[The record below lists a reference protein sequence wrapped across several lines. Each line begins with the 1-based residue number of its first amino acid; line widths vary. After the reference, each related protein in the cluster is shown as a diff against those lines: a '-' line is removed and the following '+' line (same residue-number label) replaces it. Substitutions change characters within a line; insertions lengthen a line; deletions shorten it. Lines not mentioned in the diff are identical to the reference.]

1 MYEGDGLRIRKAI
14 QEDTRAIVEL
24 WKELMDFHKERDQH
38 FTRSADGHKR
48 FAEFVSGRMVHE
60 TSCVLVAE
68 QQDEIIGYCLATI
81 SKYPPVY
88 EYQEYGAIFD
98 LAITEKYRRKGIGQA
113 LVEAALQWFSEQKIR
128 RVEVRIATSNEVS
141 TAFWKKIG
149 FVPYL
154 EVVYKEI

>member
-1 MYEGDGLRIRKAI
+1 MRIRKAT

-24 WKELMDFHKERDQH
+24 WKELMGFHKERDRH

-48 FAEFVSGRMVHE
+48 FAEFVSGRIAHKA
-60 TSCVLVAE
+60 SSILVAE
-68 QQDEIIGYCLATI
+68 QQDAIVGYCLATI
-81 SKYPPVY
+81 SKYPPVF

-98 LAITEKYRRKGIGQA
+98 LAVTENYRRKGIGQA
-113 LVEAALQWFSEQKIR
+113 LVEAALQWFSEQEIH
-128 RVEVRIATSNEVS
+128 RVEVRVATSNENS

>member
-1 MYEGDGLRIRKAI
+1 MYKGDGLRIRKAN

-24 WKELMDFHKERDQH
+24 WKELMDFHKERNRH

-48 FAEFVSGRMVHE
+48 FAEFISGRMVHE
-60 TSCVLVAE
+60 KSCVLVAE
-68 QQDEIIGYCLATI
+68 QRDEIVGYCLATI

-88 EYQEYGAIFD
+88 EHQEYGAIFD
-98 LAITEKYRRKGIGQA
+98 LALTENYRRKGIGQA
-113 LVEAALQWFSEQKIR
+113 LVEAALQWFSEQEIH
-128 RVEVRIATSNEVS
+128 RVEVRVATSNEIS

-154 EVVYKEI
+154 EVIYKEI